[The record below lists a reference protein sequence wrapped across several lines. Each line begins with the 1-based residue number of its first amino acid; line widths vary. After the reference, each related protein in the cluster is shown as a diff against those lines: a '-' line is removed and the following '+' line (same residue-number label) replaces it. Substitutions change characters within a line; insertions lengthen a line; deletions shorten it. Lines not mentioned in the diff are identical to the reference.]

1 MGVALAV
8 AILVALVVQAKFS
21 SNTSTASGSSVEVL
35 VAKKS
40 LAVGEKITEKDVR
53 WQAWPEDNI
62 FKGMIRKDQQED
74 EKKLSVYDTPLRR
87 NIENGEPITTAA
99 IIADLKGG
107 NSFLAASI
115 APGMRAMAISVKP
128 DSSVGGFISPGDYV
142 DVVLS
147 YAPNISSELQPY
159 SEGMIQRYAS
169 QTVLSNIKVLAVD
182 QEAKD
187 EEREAKVAKTV
198 TLELTKQGTEILA
211 LATNM
216 GDISLSLR
224 RLGEK
229 DTPRDR
235 NASITTDATTMDVL
249 KKIMGEMQKTNSR
262 TVRVYSGTN
271 IENVPVRM
279 PATP

>member
-8 AILVALVVQAKFS
+8 AILVALVVQAKLS
-21 SNTSTASGSSVEVL
+21 SKAPGSAGNTVEIL
-35 VAKKS
+35 IAKKKLS
-40 LAVGEKITEKDVR
+40 VGEKITEKDVL
-53 WQAWPEDNI
+53 WKAWPESNL
-62 FKGMIRKDQQED
+62 FKGVIRKDQQED
-74 EKKLSVYDTPLRR
+74 EKKLSVYETPLRR
-87 NIENGEPITTAA
+87 DIESGAPITTDA
-99 IIADLKGG
+99 IIPDVKGG

-147 YAPNISSELQPY
+147 YAPNISSDLQTY
-159 SEGMIQRYAS
+159 SQGIIQRYAS

-198 TLELTKQGTEILA
+198 TLELSKQGAEILA
-211 LATNM
+211 LATSM

-229 DTPRDR
+229 DTPKDR
-235 NASITTDATTMDVL
+235 AASITTDATTINVL

-262 TVRVYSGTN
+262 TVRVYSGAN